1 MDISHIS
8 AAKSTIS
15 SRKDLAEEIPR
26 SRQSS
31 QYTSKMAAQAR
42 NKSQYHVSR
51 YAKIPT
57 ENIKFDQ
64 FMDILLKSGIDKD
77 TIKTETCRY
86 V

>member
-1 MDISHIS
+1 MG
-8 AAKSTIS
+8 AA
-15 SRKDLAEEIPR
+15 
-26 SRQSS
+26 
-31 QYTSKMAAQAR
+31 AR
-42 NKSQYHVSR
+42 HKSQFHVSR

-57 ENIKFDQ
+57 ENIKFEQ